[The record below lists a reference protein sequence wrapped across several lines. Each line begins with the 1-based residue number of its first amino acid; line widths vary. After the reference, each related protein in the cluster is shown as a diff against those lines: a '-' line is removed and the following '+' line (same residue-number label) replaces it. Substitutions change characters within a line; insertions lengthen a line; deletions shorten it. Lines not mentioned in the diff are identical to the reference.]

1 MVSKKKGRLKELKGR
16 MQGSLSG
23 FFRACIVGVLV
34 LLQFAII
41 VLTPFLFREYAL
53 QFYILI
59 EISGIIGI
67 LALTND
73 SRNYSYKYSWL
84 CVILVFPISGLIMFN
99 LWGRSERKT
108 G

>member
-1 MVSKKKGRLKELKGR
+1 MITKKKGRLKKLKGR

-23 FFRACIVGVLV
+23 FFRACIVGALV

-41 VLTPFLFREYAL
+41 VLTPFLFREYAV

-59 EISGIIGI
+59 ELSGIFGI

-73 SRNYSYKYSWL
+73 SRNYSDKFPRHL
-84 CVILVFPISGLIMFN
+84 RILNKPSVSMLDLSRDCFV
-99 LWGRSERKT
+99 
-108 G
+108 